1 MDAQATM
8 ANKALVKDSPQSSR
22 ISDLN
27 ESDIFNLQQ
36 ALELASCKAV
46 RILPSFRPLPLA

>member
-1 MDAQATM
+1 MDAQAAM

-36 ALELASCKAV
+36 ALELTSCKAV
-46 RILPSFRPLPLA
+46 RILPSFHPLPLA